1 MDQDWQLS
9 AAFWSIPVQSNEI
22 QYSLLYDGKIHAGIP
37 LDDQISPDAQCLA
50 QYLIQTMV
58 EPLTLPELYATR
70 IDAFTIGRTID
81 EIFHEPDGKNWVKE
95 IVQLPLTFAVRG
107 GIRRAVS
114 ADGCTVWM
122 ATHIDLSSGLTVPY
136 RLFFI
141 WLNEKDEWKIVV
153 SHDAVSVDPAN
164 PGFEVH

>member
-1 MDQDWQLS
+1 MNL
-9 AAFWSIPVQSNEI
+9 NHKC
-22 QYSLLYDGKIHAGIP
+22 YSLCHCELFVGEA
-37 LDDQISPDAQCLA
+37 ISVL
-50 QYLIQTMV
+50 L
-58 EPLTLPELYATR
+58 R
-70 IDAFTIGRTID
+70 
-81 EIFHEPDGKNWVKE
+81 
-95 IVQLPLTFAVRG
+95 LTFAVRG